1 MPVGGDGDELED
13 LAAGDGGGRSAPEA
27 GEDGGGGPLP
37 GLGGVAEAKVRLKR
51 PDETKVVFCYEAGRD
66 GCHPYRRLTELGHEV
81 WVIDSASIEVS
92 RKMRR
97 AKSDGIDADK
107 LSELMQR
114 QARGEKA
121 LRIVRVPPVEVEDQR
136 LLPREREM
144 LLEDLQ
150 RVRNRIASLLF
161 TQGYREVPKRARG
174 LRAWLETPRE
184 MGAQLRERLERDIE
198 RLTLLEGQFQVVEK
212 AMLLKVRQDRKTAM
226 AQVAWALMRLCGI
239 GWVGA
244 WVLASELYGW
254 RTFRNR
260 REVGGALGR
269 TPTPYSSGEDER
281 EQGISKATRGR
292 GPCWWSWPGCGCATS
307 PIGLKSPP
315 GIHPSSG

>member
-1 MPVGGDGDELED
+1 MTNEMLHVNDSKTTDSKAPVAMEMSLKTWR
-13 LAAGDGGGRSAPEA
+13 LAMAVEGQPRKRVKTVEA
-27 GEDGGGGPLP
+27 GNYLELTQAVADAKARFKLP
-37 GLGGVAEAKVRLKR
+37 GAVL
-51 PDETKVVFCYEAGRD
+51 VVFCYEAGRD
-66 GCHPYRRLTELGHEV
+66 GFYPYRRLTELGHEV

-92 RKMRR
+92 RQQRR

-121 LRIVRVPPVEVEDQR
+121 LPIVRVSPLEVEDQR
-136 LLPREREM
+136 LLTREREV

-174 LRAWLETPRE
+174 LQAWLD
-184 MGAQLRERLERDIE
+184 RDIE
-198 RLTLLEGQFQVVEK
+198 RLSLLEQQFQAVGK
-212 AMLLKVRQDRKTAM
+212 AMRLKVREERKTAM
-226 AQVAWALMRLCGI
+226 AQVARSLMRLCGI

-244 WVLASELYGW
+244 WVLASEMYGW

-260 REVGGALGR
+260 REVDGV
-269 TPTPYSSGEDER
+269 P
-281 EQGISKATRGR
+281 
-292 GPCWWSWPGCGCATS
+292 
-307 PIGLKSPP
+307 
-315 GIHPSSG
+315 